1 MMLRTKYRELTS
13 RLGPRGQYWL
23 KEWVEPIILA
33 IILALIIRTF
43 FFQAFKIPTGS
54 MRPTLIERDRVLVNK
69 ILYKYKEPQRGDI
82 IVFRYPVDGK
92 RDFIKRLVGLP
103 GETIEIKQGKILINQ
118 EKLSEDSPL
127 RQFYY
132 YNRDDWFY
140 GKGDQAIE
148 IPEDSYFV
156 LGDNSAQS
164 SDSRNWGFVPKDNL
178 IGKAFM
184 VYWPPKRVRLAE

>member
-1 MMLRTKYRELTS
+1 MILRTKYRELTS

-82 IVFRYPVDGK
+82 IVFR
-92 RDFIKRLVGLP
+92 RAWCAL
-103 GETIEIKQGKILINQ
+103 EIEARRRTRVAT
-118 EKLSEDSPL
+118 LSKP
-127 RQFYY
+127 
-132 YNRDDWFY
+132 
-140 GKGDQAIE
+140 AC
-148 IPEDSYFV
+148 
-156 LGDNSAQS
+156 SA
-164 SDSRNWGFVPKDNL
+164 R
-178 IGKAFM
+178 
-184 VYWPPKRVRLAE
+184 